1 MEIRPQIRKPYVITK
16 QMCLSVLST
25 WQGCSKNISPE
36 ARFFY
41 FYHNRVR
48 KVSWR
53 KIRKFTSGLQL
64 VLWRFK
70 FLKREEKDCLKKDS
84 TLIFSPSEVRVIALT
99 DSKILLTSNNG
110 FNTRLHYFLL
120 KVRNI
125 LIFSIILDGLE

>member
-1 MEIRPQIRKPYVITK
+1 M
-16 QMCLSVLST
+16 
-25 WQGCSKNISPE
+25 WN
-36 ARFFY
+36 
-41 FYHNRVR
+41 
-48 KVSWR
+48 
-53 KIRKFTSGLQL
+53 FTSGLQL

-84 TLIFSPSEVRVIALT
+84 SLIFSPSEVRVIALT